1 MGQIV
6 FCCRSICPLC
16 QICQPPVP
24 LSSYHYKAQNKKK
37 KAWLLDVSLLHES
50 SAKAPLTLLII
61 NYVYIIFFLLPAL
74 EKKLKRAIVF
84 LIPLG

>member
-1 MGQIV
+1 M
-6 FCCRSICPLC
+6 
-16 QICQPPVP
+16 
-24 LSSYHYKAQNKKK
+24 KEKEKEKKC
-37 KAWLLDVSLLHES
+37 LGTGRET
-50 SAKAPLTLLII
+50 SAKAPHALLII

>member
-1 MGQIV
+1 M
-6 FCCRSICPLC
+6 
-16 QICQPPVP
+16 
-24 LSSYHYKAQNKKK
+24 
-37 KAWLLDVSLLHES
+37 SLLHES